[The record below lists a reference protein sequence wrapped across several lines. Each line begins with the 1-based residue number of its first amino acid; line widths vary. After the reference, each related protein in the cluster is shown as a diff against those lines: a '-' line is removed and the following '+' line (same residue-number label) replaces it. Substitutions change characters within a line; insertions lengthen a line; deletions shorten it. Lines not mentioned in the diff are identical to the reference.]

1 MQKVDMPLAS
11 QQLDTQTK
19 NIGLEPRDLIN
30 LGTWLL
36 EEEIS
41 GMNLALVVD
50 FLALPEHR
58 DMAAKL

>member
-1 MQKVDMPLAS
+1 MQKIDMPLPS
-11 QQLDTQTK
+11 EQLDTQTK

-50 FLALPEHR
+50 FLASPEHR

>member
-1 MQKVDMPLAS
+1 MQKVDMPLPS
-11 QQLDTQTK
+11 EQLDTQTK

-50 FLALPEHR
+50 FLASPEHR

>member
-1 MQKVDMPLAS
+1 MEKIDMLRPSFELS
-11 QQLDTQTK
+11 TKFK

-36 EEEIS
+36 EQEIS
-41 GMNLALVVD
+41 GMNLALVID
-50 FLALPEHR
+50 CLASPEHR

>member
-50 FLALPEHR
+50 FLASPEHR

>member
-19 NIGLEPRDLIN
+19 NFGLEPRDLIN

-36 EEEIS
+36 EQGIS

-50 FLALPEHR
+50 FLASPEHR

>member
-1 MQKVDMPLAS
+1 MQKIDMPLPS

-36 EEEIS
+36 EQEIS
-41 GMNLALVVD
+41 GMNLALVID
-50 FLALPEHR
+50 CLASPEHR